1 MNEGF
6 GGTRVKE
13 DMVNFISSCITDGLA
28 SDNRARGNIM
38 VGCEIRG

>member
-13 DMVNFISSCITDGLA
+13 DMVNFIIGALLMDLQVTIEQG
-28 SDNRARGNIM
+28 
-38 VGCEIRG
+38 VT